1 MFKNR
6 LIIVMCGIMLFLA
19 GCVRKENDSTV
30 SGSYV
35 VVISKTEQSSADNTG
50 SIVISLTENYKGYEQ
65 YIYITDND
73 KLKTLISYMGSI
85 NWDEHLSTKVYDEIV
100 RKGEIPCIGLK
111 NLVDAVK
118 GKEID
123 YVNNGQ
129 SAYLVKNGGLGSNN
143 PITMPYYILKL
154 VYSDSKIEPVYL
166 CPFNGVVGY
175 RQNLYVFDCNDQIF
189 DLVRGLYKEVS
200 EVINAR
206 LFYMVSD
213 ELGTDG
219 LGSEYDGWYINMFY
233 NTYVSNSSYR
243 QYLLPQYI
251 SMAELSEVLKI
262 NGAFS
267 GTLEDY
273 VIDSFGCLTLNEIK
287 ETDLFRIKCI
297 YDGGLNEFD
306 YKEYIV
312 TVKD

>member
-35 VVISKTEQSSADNTG
+35 VVISKTEQSLMEGSA
-50 SIVISLTENYKGYEQ
+50 VISLTESHKGREQ

-73 KLKTLISYMGSI
+73 NLNSLISYMKSI
-85 NWDEHLSTKVYDEIV
+85 NWDEHLSTKVYNEIL
-100 RKGEIPCIGLK
+100 RKGKIPCIGLK
-111 NLVDAVK
+111 NMVEAVK

-123 YVNNGQ
+123 YINNGQ
-129 SAYLVKNGGLGSNN
+129 SAYVIKNGGLGSNN
-143 PITMPYYILKL
+143 PIVMPYYILKL

-189 DLVRGLYKEVS
+189 DLVRTLYKEVS

-213 ELGTDG
+213 ELGTEG
-219 LGSEYDGWYINMFY
+219 LGSEYDSWYINMFY

-273 VIDSFGCLTLNEIK
+273 VTDSFGCLTLNEIK